1 MNVSRVLRY
10 LLSAIEHATGACQ
23 RTRDMLAA
31 AIARFGSLVA
41 A

>member
-1 MNVSRVLRY
+1 MNAALIH
-10 LLSAIEHATGACQ
+10 LFAALEHARGACQ

-31 AIARFGSLVA
+31 AIARLCAMVA